1 MARKKTTIKAK
12 EPIRLRFK
20 KLANGNQSIYLEQY
34 DPKTQQR
41 SYEFLKTNE
50 GIRLI
55 LVPETDAT
63 AKVLNENT
71 MLAANKIKAERIMS
85 LISEGT
91 GVKRYAIRSK
101 VLLKDWIQ
109 TYRDRKKKA
118 GRSDATVRNID
129 KVIIQLVKYKGE
141 KVTIGEVDK
150 KFCEGFLEFLAGRK
164 TITGQ
169 PLAKVTQAQYFKQ
182 FRMALGA
189 AVKENIIAEN
199 PALQVDRDLK
209 PTIPESKREYLSVE
223 ELKKLIS
230 TPCCNEATKTAYVF
244 SCFCGLRCSDIVAL
258 TWGNIK
264 TEDGITFIDIVM
276 QKTRIPLQV
285 PLSDEAIKW
294 MPERGNATDTDKVF
308 SLPTKPYMNIVIKK
322 WAKAAGISKR
332 LSFHTARHTFA
343 TMELNAG
350 ADIYTTSKLLGHTNV
365 KTTQIYTKVQLLT
378 KGKAVNLVSNLFN
391 E

>member
-1 MARKKTTIKAK
+1 MARKTTTIKAK

-34 DPKTQQR
+34 DPKTQKR

-150 KFCEGFLEFLAGRK
+150 KFCEGFLEYLAGRK
-164 TITGQ
+164 AITGQ

-223 ELKKLIS
+223 ELKKLIA

-244 SCFCGLRCSDIVAL
+244 SCFCGLRCSDIEAL

-332 LSFHTARHTFA
+332 LSFHMASHSK
-343 TMELNAG
+343 
-350 ADIYTTSKLLGHTNV
+350 IYNPIKINLLGSS
-365 KTTQIYTKVQLLT
+365 QLAT
-378 KGKAVNLVSNLFN
+378 ANG
-391 E
+391 